1 MSLILQPIKQ
11 NKKSVDTKTIKAEE
25 LFNRIL
31 SHDNDMGAQSEIS
44 FGQPGS
50 CKTAVDCSIADYF
63 MKNHPEDKLFWRN
76 PLRAPLQVFKLPRW
90 QIFLEEGGGIRL
102 YNRDNGKD
110 ITDKMEQKGEVI
122 YFKTF
127 PQLVN
132 KAQGGV
138 LNCVF
143 FRDSHVK
150 NVENDKGTLQWFSFI
165 RYLTEFNKWYH
176 IFLDEYQEMAKAG
189 NQKKMWHLIDEHSND
204 ISSAR
209 KCNVGLHVNC
219 HQTHEIDHKVLAN
232 IMIVLQMYGSKPYKH
247 SPVTKK
253 AIGGIK
259 RPTELLGAE
268 AWISEGGNF
277 GKMTFK
283 EVYKLPKH
291 LNVGAKLLSD
301 KEEVKYCEYCHE
313 AFIPKRKNQLYCN
326 ESCKKKYLYRKKD
339 FPSKS
344 GKTPTPTI

>member
-1 MSLILQPIKQ
+1 
-11 NKKSVDTKTIKAEE
+11 VDTKTIKAEE

-76 PLRAPLQVFKLPRW
+76 PLRAPLQVFKLPQW
-90 QIFLEEGGGIRL
+90 QIFLEDGGGIRL
-102 YNRDNGKD
+102 YNRDTSKD
-110 ITDKMEQKGEVI
+110 ITDKMERKGEVI

-127 PQLVN
+127 QQLIN

-143 FRDSHVK
+143 FRDSHIK
-150 NVENDKGTLQWFSFI
+150 NVNNDNGTLQWFEFI

-204 ISSAR
+204 VSSAR

-219 HQTHEIDHKVLAN
+219 HQTYEIDHKVLAN
-232 IMIVLQMYGSKPYKH
+232 IMIVLQMYGSKIYKH
-247 SPVTKK
+247 SPVSKR
-253 AIGGIK
+253 ALGGIK
-259 RPTELLGAE
+259 RPSESLVAE
-268 AWISEGGNF
+268 AWVSEGGNF

-283 EVYKLPKH
+283 KIYKLPKS

-301 KEEVKYCEYCHE
+301 KEEVKYCKFCHE
-313 AFIPKRKNQLYCN
+313 AFVPKRKSQLYCDN
-326 ESCKKKYLYRKKD
+326 LCKQRLYDKKNKSYVNMVRK
-339 FPSKS
+339 S
-344 GKTPTPTI
+344 TPTI